1 MRFYVGLTDRDWFEY
16 LRKLKPDEVN
26 FWRPGGKLGFHAIEV
41 GAPFLFKLH
50 HPYHAI
56 VGGGYFV
63 RFTRLPLSVAWL
75 TFGPKNGAP
84 ERGEFLK
91 RILTYRRARGDHL
104 HDPVIGNIILTQP
117 FFLEEPD
124 WIPVPSDWA
133 SGIQQGKTY
142 DTHEALGAELWAEVT
157 ARLEAGSGMNALPPN
172 RDPRGFYAWTFQRLG
187 QGAFRALVTDAYRR
201 QCAVTGEHTL
211 PVLEAVHIQPYS
223 QGGPHAVQNGLLLR
237 SDLHI
242 LFDQGYVSVNEDFRF
257 LVSEQLYE
265 DYHNGRD
272 YYARHKKPILLP
284 EQPAE
289 RPAREFLAWHR
300 TSVYLG

>member
-1 MRFYVGLTDRDWFEY
+1 MKFYVGLTDCNWFEY
-16 LRKLKPDEVN
+16 LRRLKPDEVN
-26 FWRPGGKLGFHAIEV
+26 FWRPGGKQGFQAIEV

-50 HPYHAI
+50 QPYHAI
-56 VGGGYFV
+56 AGGGYFV

-84 ERGEFLK
+84 ERRVFFEHILK
-91 RILTYRRARGDHL
+91 YRRARGDHL
-104 HDPVIGNIILTQP
+104 HDPLIGNIILTQP
-117 FFLEEPD
+117 FFLEERD
-124 WIPVPSDWA
+124 WLPVPSDWA

-142 DTHEALGAELWAEVT
+142 DTHEPQGAALWAEVE
-157 ARLEAGSGMNALPPN
+157 ARLRFKPDMDVLPPD
-172 RDPRGFYAWTFQRLG
+172 REPHGFYTWTFRRLG

-211 PVLEAVHIQPYS
+211 PVLEAAHIQPYS

-242 LFDQGYVSVNEDFRF
+242 LFDQGYVSVDEDFRF
-257 LVSEQLYE
+257 LVSEQLHE
-265 DYHNGRD
+265 DYHNGKD

-284 EQPAE
+284 EQSAE
-289 RPAREFLAWHR
+289 HPAREFLVWHR
-300 TSVYLG
+300 MNVYLG